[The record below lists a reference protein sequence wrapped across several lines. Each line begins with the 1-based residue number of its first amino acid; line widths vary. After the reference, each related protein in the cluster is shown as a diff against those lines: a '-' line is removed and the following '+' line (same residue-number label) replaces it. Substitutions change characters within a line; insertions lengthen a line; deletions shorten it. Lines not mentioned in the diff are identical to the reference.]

1 MTFGVLKL
9 TICSMFEHKPKEEN
23 FLLIKEIETNPTATQ
38 RSLSDKLGISL
49 GKINYLLKELVKK
62 GLIEIRNLT
71 GNPNKIKKIHY
82 LLTKEGIEHKV
93 ELAQYFLKQKEV
105 EYNLMKQECE
115 QLSGDVK

>member
-1 MTFGVLKL
+1 
-9 TICSMFEHKPKEEN
+9 MFEHRPKEEK
-23 FLLIKEIETNPTATQ
+23 FLLIKEIEANPATTQ

-82 LLTKEGIEHKV
+82 LLTKQGIEHKI
-93 ELAQYFLKQKEV
+93 ELAQYFLKQKEL
-105 EYNLMKQECE
+105 EYNFIKEE
-115 QLSGDVK
+115 YERLSGEVK